1 MDILQSLMS
10 GFATSLT
17 FSNILAALV
26 GAGLGIVIG
35 AIPGLGSVTGV
46 ALLLPLTF
54 QMDPI
59 TGIIM
64 LGAVYYGCMYGGS
77 YSAIMLNI
85 PGDAPA
91 VVTALDGYPL
101 SKKGQA
107 GKALFTANIAS
118 FIGGTIG
125 IVMLTFMGAVLA
137 KIGLLFGPA
146 EVAALVILALCSIG
160 WLLGDSPKKG
170 LISTFIGIMLAM
182 VGIGL
187 AFGQPRYTFDSMY
200 LLNGVSFIP
209 LVIGMF
215 GFSQVL
221 EMMVNRVD
229 AAGLMTKLSL
239 RESLLNR
246 SELRSII
253 PTSLRS
259 GVLGNLVGIL
269 PGAGATTGSFLAYVL
284 EKKVGRHGAEMGTGR
299 IEGVAASEAGNN
311 AAAAGSFAPL
321 LSLGIPGSGTAAV
334 LLGGL
339 MMWGVQPGPMLFQ
352 NSPDFVW
359 GLISSMYLGNVMAV
373 LAALTI
379 IPFLVKLL
387 RVPPA
392 FMIPVIAVVCVVGSY
407 SVNNSMFDVWFMLGA
422 GVVAFF
428 MNVAKYPVAPLLLAF
443 VLTPRLETSLRQ
455 ALDISRGD
463 PSIFFGSPIATSLLS
478 ITLLFFL
485 YPLLAKLVR
494 ALVKKRE
501 LAK

>member
-1 MDILQSLMS
+1 MDILQSLLL

-17 FSNILAALV
+17 VSNVFAALV
-26 GAGLGIVIG
+26 GASLGIMIG

-64 LGAVYYGCMYGGS
+64 LGALYYGCMYGGS

-107 GKALFTANIAS
+107 GKALFTANISS
-118 FIGGTIG
+118 FIGGTVG
-125 IVMLTFMGAVLA
+125 IVMLTFMGAALA
-137 KIGLLFGPA
+137 RIGLMFGPA
-146 EVAALVILALCSIG
+146 EVAALVVLALCSIG

-170 LISTFIGIMLAM
+170 LISTFVGIMLSM

-187 AFGQPRYTFDSMY
+187 AFGQPRFTFDSMY
-200 LLNGVSFIP
+200 LLNGISFIP

-221 EMMVNRVD
+221 EMMVNRID
-229 AAGLMTKLSL
+229 AEGLMQKIGL
-239 RESLLNR
+239 RKSLLDR
-246 SELRSII
+246 SEVRRII
-253 PTSLRS
+253 PVSLRS

-284 EKKVGRHGAEMGTGR
+284 ERKVGRNGDELGTGK

-373 LAALTI
+373 LAALAI

-392 FMIPVIAVVCVVGSY
+392 FMIPVIAVICVVGAY

-422 GVVAFF
+422 GVVAYF

-463 PSIFFGSPIATSLLS
+463 FSIFFNSPIAL
-478 ITLLFFL
+478 TLLGVTALFVVFPFARKFL
-485 YPLLAKLVR
+485 PS
-494 ALVKKRE
+494 KKRKV
-501 LAK
+501 LGK

>member
-1 MDILQSLMS
+1 MDILQSLLQ
-10 GFATSLT
+10 GFATSLS
-17 FSNILAALV
+17 FSNILAALI

-64 LGAVYYGCMYGGS
+64 LGALYYGCMYGGS
-77 YSAIMLNI
+77 YSAILLNI

-101 SKKGQA
+101 SQKGLA
-107 GKALFTANIAS
+107 GKALFTANLSS
-118 FIGGTIG
+118 FIGGTVG
-125 IVMLTFMGAVLA
+125 IIMLTFLGPVLA
-137 KIGLLFGPA
+137 KVGLLFGPA
-146 EVAALVILALCSIG
+146 EIAALILLALCSIG
-160 WLLGDSPKKG
+160 WLLGDNPGKG
-170 LISTFIGIMLAM
+170 LISTFLGILLSTIGL
-182 VGIGL
+182 GL
-187 AFGQPRYTFDSMY
+187 AFGQPRFTFDSMY
-200 LLNGVSFIP
+200 LLNGISFIP

-221 EMMVNRVD
+221 DMMVNRINTS
-229 AAGLMTKLSL
+229 GLTDKLGL
-239 RESLLNR
+239 RDSLLDR
-246 SELRSII
+246 KEVLRVL
-253 PTSLRS
+253 PVSLRS

-269 PGAGATTGSFLAYVL
+269 PGAGATTGSFLAYVM
-284 EKKVGRHGAEMGTGR
+284 EKKVGRRGQDLGKGE

-321 LSLGIPGSGTAAV
+321 LSLGIPGSGTSAV

-339 MMWGVQPGPMLFQ
+339 MMWGLQPGPLLFQ
-352 NSPDFVW
+352 QNADFVW

-373 LAALTI
+373 LAALAI

-387 RVPPA
+387 RVPHA
-392 FMIPVIAVVCVVGSY
+392 ILIPVIAVVCVVGSY
-407 SVNNSMFDVWFMLGA
+407 SVNNSMFDVWFMLGS
-422 GVVAFF
+422 GVVAYF
-428 MNVAKYPVAPLLLAF
+428 MSVAKYPVAPLLLAF

-463 PSIFFGSPIATSLLS
+463 PMIFFNSPIAVTLLS
-478 ITLLFFL
+478 LILLFVL
-485 YPLLAKLVR
+485 YPLAKSLFLR
-494 ALVKKRE
+494 SRKKSD
-501 LAK
+501 A

>member
-1 MDILQSLMS
+1 MDILQSLLL

-17 FSNILAALV
+17 VPNLFAALI
-26 GAGLGIVIG
+26 GASLGIMIG

-64 LGAVYYGCMYGGS
+64 LGALYYGCMYGGS

-107 GKALFTANIAS
+107 GKALFTANISS

-125 IVMLTFMGAVLA
+125 IVMLTFMGAALA
-137 KIGLLFGPA
+137 KIGLMFGPA
-146 EVAALVILALCSIG
+146 EVAALIILALCSIG
-160 WLLGDSPKKG
+160 WLLGDSPKRG
-170 LISTFIGIMLAM
+170 LISTFIGIMLSM

-187 AFGQPRYTFDSMY
+187 AFGQPRFTFDSMY
-200 LLNGVSFIP
+200 LLNGISFIP

-221 EMMVNRVD
+221 EMMVNRID
-229 AAGLMTKLSL
+229 AAGMMKKIGI
-239 RESLLNR
+239 RESLLDR
-246 SELRSII
+246 SEMRRII
-253 PTSLRS
+253 PVSLRS

-284 EKKVGRHGAEMGTGR
+284 ERKVGRNGDELGTGK

-373 LAALTI
+373 LAALAI

-392 FMIPVIAVVCVVGSY
+392 FMIPVIAVICVVGAY

-422 GVVAFF
+422 GVVAYF

-463 PSIFFGSPIATSLLS
+463 FSIFFNSPIAL
-478 ITLLFFL
+478 TLLGITALFIVFPLVRKFL
-485 YPLLAKLVR
+485 FPSRKGKALAK
-494 ALVKKRE
+494 
-501 LAK
+501 